1 MERLDKLK
9 IELKKSTFFSG
20 NVVNNNMNY
29 METSNNV
36 TEFILLG
43 LTQNPKMQKVIFVV
57 FLVIYTVSMGG
68 NVLTM
73 VTITT
78 SPLMGSP

>member
-1 MERLDKLK
+1 
-9 IELKKSTFFSG
+9 
-20 NVVNNNMNY
+20 
-29 METSNNV
+29 METRNDV
-36 TEFILLG
+36 MDFILLG
-43 LTQNPKMQKVIFVV
+43 VTQNPQVQKVIFVV

-78 SPLMGSP
+78 SALMGCPM